1 MIWME
6 TAPLWLVAGGVFAL
20 LLVGAEAGYRG
31 RRWLRSR
38 ERERPLAADGQD
50 HLLSAALGL
59 LALLLGFTFSLALSR
74 HEARR
79 DLVLQEA
86 NALGTLWLRV
96 QLLEEPGRSLMAP
109 LLRAYVDERLEWSEN
124 NWESLGVRSNDIQ
137 QKLWTAMGVVLRAES
152 VQGLSR
158 SVMEAMNAAF
168 DLASSRAMARA
179 THIPDRVLQVLL
191 LYAVLSVVML
201 GYIFGANWRPHRLA
215 TALLLVLLTLAIV
228 VILDIDRPRSG
239 AIQVS
244 QLPME
249 ALKESIRSSA
259 DLPDPDRKRDNP

>member
-1 MIWME
+1 MMTWLE
-6 TAPLWLVAGGVFAL
+6 TSPLWLVGL
-20 LLVGAEAGYRG
+20 LILGLLISSVELGYRG
-31 RRWLRSR
+31 RRWLRWR
-38 ERERPLAADGQD
+38 ERERPIADGQD

-96 QLLEEPGRSLMAP
+96 QILEEPSRSEMIL
-109 LLRAYVDERLEWSEN
+109 LLRDYVDERLDWSEN
-124 NWESLGVRSNDIQ
+124 SRETLNKQSNDLQ
-137 QKLWTAMGVVLRAES
+137 QKLWLAMGVAIRGASPSL
-152 VQGLSR
+152 LSN
-158 SVMEAMNAAF
+158 SVMEAMNSAF
-168 DLASSRAMARA
+168 DLASSRSAARS

-191 LYAVLSVVML
+191 LYALLAMVLL
-201 GYIFGANWRPHRLA
+201 GYIFGANRRPHRIA
-215 TALLLVLLTLAIV
+215 TTMLLLLLSMAII

-244 QLPME
+244 QFPME
-249 ALKESIRSSA
+249 SLRASI
-259 DLPDPDRKRDNP
+259 K